1 MMFLFV
7 FVVKNVPIKV
17 ADNNQVWNGYFDS
30 LLKLYVSAI
39 INETGQIYQHE
50 QYISNSQEDI
60 MKLVGKK
67 TILMKKYF
75 VIFMFEDS

>member
-7 FVVKNVPIKV
+7 FVVKNIPIKV

-30 LLKLYVSAI
+30 SLKLYISAI

-67 TILMKKYF
+67 NHSNEKVFCHIY
-75 VIFMFEDS
+75 V